1 MRKEVGFNNRD
12 RFVELGLM
20 ISALRKAKGYTQHE
34 LAEKAHISRSHLSSI
49 EAPNISSSFS
59 LEVFFNIA
67 DILEVKPGDLLNL
80 NLPSSYFNNDKEKK
94 KLIPKPV
101 LSKATINT
109 LISDTI
115 IEVLKPYLYKTYII
129 TIFDKPSFNPGIK
142 SLIKVK

>member
-1 MRKEVGFNNRD
+1 M
-12 RFVELGLM
+12 
-20 ISALRKAKGYTQHE
+20 
-34 LAEKAHISRSHLSSI
+34 
-49 EAPNISSSFS
+49 APDN
-59 LEVFFNIA
+59 
-67 DILEVKPGDLLNL
+67 
-80 NLPSSYFNNDKEKK
+80 EKK